1 MSDRGWRDLIVGDR
15 MRVDQEFADTVRNSS
30 LSSSEW
36 SLVMT
41 AVDFDVEGEGESAR
55 LVADTS
61 QVETILPEMEK
72 LAERMGGM
80 PGGQRSKGPGG
91 GLLDSLRSSLGFGG
105 GRGVDPEKRNDALG
119 LPDQYAR
126 ALQRHLEEQ
135 GKWERI
141 RERSAAEDQ
150 PSPE

>member
-15 MRVDQEFADTVRNSS
+15 MRVDQEFADTVRSSS

-41 AVDFDVEGEGESAR
+41 AVDFHVEGEGESAQ

-61 QVETILPEMEK
+61 QVESILPELEN

-80 PGGQRSKGPGG
+80 PGRQESKGGAGG
-91 GLLDSLRSSLGFGG
+91 ILESLRSSLNLGNGG
-105 GRGVDPEKRNDALG
+105 PDPEKRSDALG
-119 LPDQYAR
+119 LPQKYAT
-126 ALQRHLEEQ
+126 ALQKHLERR
-135 GKWERI
+135 GKWEDI

>member
-1 MSDRGWRDLIVGDR
+1 MSDRGWRDRIVGDR
-15 MRVDQEFADTVRNSS
+15 MRVDQEFADTVRSSS

-72 LAERMGGM
+72 LAERMGGV
-80 PGGQRSKGPGG
+80 PGGHDGG
-91 GLLDSLRSSLGFGG
+91 GSGILDTLRSSLGFGG
-105 GRGVDPEKRNDALG
+105 GGLDPEKRRDALG
-119 LPDQYAR
+119 LPDQYAK

-135 GKWERI
+135 GKWEDVL
-141 RERSAAEDQ
+141 ERSAAEGG
-150 PSPE
+150 PSPK

>member
-15 MRVDQEFADTVRNSS
+15 MRVDQEFADTVQSSS

-41 AVDFDVEGEGESAR
+41 AVDFHVEGTGESAH

-61 QVETILPEMEK
+61 QVESILPELEK

-80 PGGQRSKGPGG
+80 PGGRESKGPGSG
-91 GLLDSLRSSLGFGG
+91 IVDSIRSSLGLGNGG
-105 GRGVDPEKRNDALG
+105 LDAEKRNDALG
-119 LPDQYAR
+119 LPEKYAR
-126 ALQRHLEEQ
+126 ALQRHLEER
-135 GKWERI
+135 GKWEEI
-141 RERSAAEDQ
+141 RERSAAEDS
-150 PSPE
+150 PSLE